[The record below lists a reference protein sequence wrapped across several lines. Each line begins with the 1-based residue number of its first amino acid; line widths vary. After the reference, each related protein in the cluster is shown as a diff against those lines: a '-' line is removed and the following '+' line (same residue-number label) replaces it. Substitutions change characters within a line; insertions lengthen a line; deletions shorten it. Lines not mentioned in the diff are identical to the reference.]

1 MQNQAKSLFLL
12 TTALAT
18 SIAPAWSVPLNMVTA
33 GNDVGQSIET
43 RIDTEK
49 MGLILLRNGLVKMQ
63 GKNIT
68 VHSVPEWLF
77 DRHKVLSGKMI
88 SSKFAGAQI
97 APNAAGQASTISGL
111 VYFFEGDYLTHLD
124 KTRSKDSI
132 TLTDGRV
139 FTGKVASINDASI
152 TFQTLPGGKIAG
164 TSQDF
169 QFNEIKLLDSPRA
182 YFFSIP
188 VSDVKLTDGAAG
200 LSADAKA
207 ITFVPTGA
215 FRKTGWFNKTAKAV
229 EPKSTLPGTE
239 GGPTK
244 AQIATLVMLDIIND
258 ISPAIIAPIVGA
270 YGSSSA
276 NKYLQQFNIQQNASG
291 APVFPYG
298 RVGELLGPVPQN

>member
-1 MQNQAKSLFLL
+1 MPNKAKSLFLI
-12 TTALAT
+12 TTAFAASL
-18 SIAPAWSVPLNMVTA
+18 SPAWSVPLNMVTA
-33 GNDVGQSIET
+33 GKDVGQSIET

-77 DRHKVLSGKMI
+77 DRQKVLSGKMI
-88 SSKFAGAQI
+88 SSKFG
-97 APNAAGQASTISGL
+97 GTSTISGL
-111 VYFFEGDYLTHLD
+111 VYFFEGDYLSHLD
-124 KTRSKDSI
+124 KQRNKDSI

-139 FTGKVASINDASI
+139 FTGKVASINDQSI
-152 TFQTLPGGKIAG
+152 TFRTLPGGKIAG

-169 QFNEIKLLDSPRA
+169 QFSDIKLLDSPRA
-182 YFFSIP
+182 YFFTIP
-188 VSDVKLTDGAAG
+188 VSDVKLTDGASG
-200 LSADAKA
+200 LAADAKA

-215 FRKTGWFNKTAKAV
+215 LRKTGWFNQKAKAI

-276 NKYLQQFNIQQNASG
+276 NKYLQQFNVQQNASG